1 MTVIPVLILSRLL
14 DHTCISESGGSHVGP
29 QCCHLPPHQGIVDL
43 NLHVMLSEKKQST
56 ILSLRISLLTE
67 TILIQFGVAD
77 CTVVRSDR
85 GHLVGQQEVRGEQ
98 GGRGRGEFFAFF
110 SSDS

>member
-1 MTVIPVLILSRLL
+1 MS
-14 DHTCISESGGSHVGP
+14 
-29 QCCHLPPHQGIVDL
+29 CCQK
-43 NLHVMLSEKKQST
+43 KKQST

-98 GGRGRGEFFAFF
+98 GGRGRGEFSHFQIPE
-110 SSDS
+110 SGLMRTKP